1 MPAPYWLA
9 RFNSRVLNRVIGPL
23 APHLPGLGLIIHT
36 GRKTGRRYRTPV
48 NVWPSGDRYV
58 IALTYGSGTDWVH
71 NVLASGSCILK
82 MRGRRI
88 LLTRPRLYHD
98 EQRRALPALLRPL
111 VGLAHIDDFLEL
123 QEARAANQAPP
134 AQKEEDNKNL

>member
-9 RFNSRVLNRVIGPL
+9 RFNSRVMNRIVAPL
-23 APHLPGLGLIIHT
+23 APHLPGLGLLIHR

-48 NVWPSGDRYV
+48 NVWPREDRYV
-58 IALTYGSGTDWVH
+58 IALTYGPGTDWVR
-71 NVLASGSCILK
+71 NVLASGSCILY

-88 LLTRPRLYHD
+88 LLTQPRIFHD
-98 EQRRALPALLRPL
+98 EQRRALPAPLRPL

-123 QEARAANQAPP
+123 QEAP
-134 AQKEEDNKNL
+134 ARDQ